1 MKDRPLSFTVL
12 PQPLS
17 FASISSVQAFPRNN
31 RGWFPL
37 ISLFALITSL
47 PIYPSTSVMTMTWRL
62 LQQLEDAWGISP
74 LSCVTSLFSFVHSAE
89 ADSLSSHYFFFV
101 PATQIAHVVSS
112 SVAA

>member
-1 MKDRPLSFTVL
+1 MKDRPLSVTVF

-17 FASISSVQAFPRNN
+17 FASISSVQAFARNN

-89 ADSLSSHYFFFV
+89 ADSLSAHNFFV
-101 PATQIAHVVSS
+101 PETEIAHVVSS